1 MDKTRKINLNKL
13 KKVISITSYA
23 LSILIFVTALYIGI
37 VSTVA
42 RSRGEQPSVFGYSF
56 SIVVTD
62 SMQGEIEV
70 GELII
75 YNRTEI
81 GGIEEGDNIVFVA
94 RSGAVAGQS
103 VVHKVNKIGVDEQGI
118 FLETKGVNND
128 LPDEEYVRADNL
140 LGIVVH
146 HSAFLGLIVS
156 FFSNIVNVIIL
167 FVVLIAVFVAIKQ
180 IVKIVRLI
188 MEKPTEEDEN
198 LQSELNGEKEVE
210 SRQGELIDNVE
221 EGELNSEKEVDIVEE
236 GDRLDNSG
244 ENDNLG
250 NGDEI
255 CENRNAQSNTQSDK
269 NDCDNLDEK

>member
-75 YNRTEI
+75 YNRTKI

-188 MEKPTEEDEN
+188 MEKPAEEDEN
-198 LQSELNGEKEVE
+198 LQSDLNGEKE
-210 SRQGELIDNVE
+210 LDIVE
-221 EGELNSEKEVDIVEE
+221 EGELNGEKEVDIVEE

-250 NGDEI
+250 NDEEI
-255 CENRNAQSNTQSDK
+255 SENRDTQSGKSGDK